1 MKYFSVLLVIMLSSA
16 SVALSSGTASATLT
30 GCSGALQASN
40 QYRSICTSITIGGPA
55 PMNEQRARR
64 TCNNGGGQGM
74 TYYGQWSG
82 QNVASFAPQ
91 TFGCVNGGNNGWV
104 LR

>member
-1 MKYFSVLLVIMLSSA
+1 MKRLPILLAVTLSSA
-16 SVALSSGTASATLT
+16 TFALSSGTASATLT

-40 QYRSICTSITIGGPA
+40 KYRSICTSVTPGGPA

-64 TCNNGGGQGM
+64 TCNNGSGQGF
-74 TYYGQWSG
+74 TYYGAWSG